1 MTNKHKAKTAGK
13 IIIIV
18 LSLAILFFLL
28 LPFLDSPAASGGAGG
43 KKAVPQIFTSNP
55 LSDLVQKVF
64 AMFKRDSQ
72 KAPSYSDGM
81 TEEMLASLSPEEQ
94 QKYALQRA
102 EEEGKNFEYSTEVDA
117 SYAYGE
123 AGMVNENGEWI
134 LVRQTVPESANLGM
148 HEINTRESAYDRH
161 VRQERAARYTGKA
174 GADAGPAI
182 PDSKWARLW
191 KPIKT
196 FFTGEDE
203 ADTVQEATGEKAYL
217 LASAGSGLGHGKTAN
232 DGSRSSNR
240 NSTNP
245 SPFNI
250 SYNGGRTLTLAEI
263 IDPESTLNETRDNIL
278 KEAKKMLTPQQYNKF
293 ETKMKLLTQEQIDNI
308 RQQLTNDIFA
318 EAEGKTPEDLILQTF
333 NLCNKTGSS
342 GFYQS
347 NPEEGSCGAGIS
359 NKEELKEENFK
370 KIKEALGDKVPIKES
385 PNMIVVM
392 GKAGVFDPAKLS
404 DTPENKVM
412 LQYYQQLLQQN
423 KCDEQNCVWVARNSS
438 FNDVDPFLADT
449 IEASGFDFIGAS
461 SNIDISLTHSI
472 DDLMIGFSLN
482 DDLNMQSLDLD
493 MDISLAEME
502 LEKIEKNIREVQEY
516 ERQLAENPPT
526 PQYDENGILI
536 PFIDTNAPLQEYT
549 EEDQLKTLQRID
561 QLRAQKA
568 QAESEIE
575 ERERFYREMQKSY
588 YPLPEEDWRKLISGE
603 TPKDRPFILA
613 DSTVMAQLL
622 RENLVDNPYRL
633 LTDPNKTLLDLSGS
647 PTPENINQRVLD
659 NIRKKQ
665 TLIHN
670 AQQGITQAGTEEVV
684 GMAME
689 NVKEDIQKNGDDA
702 IEML

>member
-28 LPFLDSPAASGGAGG
+28 LPFLDSPAASGSASG

-64 AMFKRDSQ
+64 ALFKRDSQ
-72 KAPSYSDGM
+72 KGLSSPDGM

-102 EEEGKNFEYSTEVDA
+102 EEEGKNFEYNTEVDA

-134 LVRQTVPESANLGM
+134 LVRQTAPESANLGM

-161 VRQERAARYTGKA
+161 VRQERAARYTGKV

-191 KPIKT
+191 KPIKN

-203 ADTVQEATGEKAYL
+203 TPQAADQEKAYL
-217 LASAGSGLGHGKTAN
+217 LASASSGLGHGNTAN
-232 DGSRSSNR
+232 GGSRSSNR

-293 ETKMKLLTQEQIDNI
+293 EAKMKRLTQDQINNI

-318 EAEGKTPEDLILQTF
+318 EAAGKTPEDLILQTF
-333 NLCNKTGSS
+333 NLCNTNGSS
-342 GFYQS
+342 GFYRS
-347 NPEEGSCGAGIS
+347 DPNKGSCGGEIP
-359 NKEELKEENFK
+359 NKEDLKAENFQ
-370 KIKEALGDKVPIKES
+370 KIKEALGKDVPLEDNL
-385 PNMIVVM
+385 NMIVVM
-392 GKAGVFDPAKLS
+392 GKAGVFDPAKLP
-404 DTPENKVM
+404 DTTANKVM
-412 LQYYQQLLQQN
+412 LSYYQQLLQQN
-423 KCDEQNCVWVARNSS
+423 KCDEQNCIWVARNST
-438 FNDVDPFLADT
+438 FNDIDSSLTDT

-461 SNIDISLTHSI
+461 KDFSDSLTHSL
-472 DDLMIGFSLN
+472 DDTFIGLTLN
-482 DDLNMQSLDLD
+482 NDLDTQSFDLD
-493 MDISLAEME
+493 MDIEME
-502 LEKIEKNIREVQEY
+502 KLELARIEKNIREVEEY
-516 ERQLAENPPT
+516 QRQLAENPPA
-526 PQYDENGILI
+526 PKYDENGILI
-536 PFIDTNAPLQEYT
+536 PFIDHNAPLSFYT
-549 EEDQLKTLQRID
+549 EEDKLQAEQRIAQLEAQRD
-561 QLRAQKA
+561 QID
-568 QAESEIE
+568 SEIKK
-575 ERERFYREMQKSY
+575 RENVYKDMKKSY

-603 TPKDRPFILA
+603 SPKDKPFILA

-622 RENLVDNPYRL
+622 EEDLVDSPFRL
-633 LTDPNKTLLDLSGS
+633 VTDKNKTLLDLSGM
-647 PTPENINQRVLD
+647 PTPDALNQRVIE
-659 NIRKKQ
+659 NIRKQ
-665 TLIHN
+665 QELINN
-670 AQQGITQAGTEEVV
+670 ARQGITQVGTEEAV

-689 NVKEDIQKNGDDA
+689 NVKEDIQKNGNDA